1 MESDD
6 AHEGFCKRICFCVS
20 ERLMLPSSSLR
31 NTRKVDAFVES
42 CTLCP
47 RQCHARRTADEGF
60 GFCRLPETMLIARIA
75 PHLWEEPPIS
85 GKKGTGAVFFS
96 GCTLRCVYC
105 QNADIS
111 HRNAGRLFTPEALA
125 DALRRLVD
133 MGMETISFIT
143 ATPYI
148 PQILRTLELYRPPVP
163 LVWNTSGYETVS
175 SLRMLDGVIDV
186 YLPDLKHYSPKMGKL
201 CAQAEDYFTVTSA
214 AIEEMVRQTGLPQ
227 YDENGIMQRGTLIR
241 HLILPGCTSESCAL
255 LDWVNTALPAGV
267 PVSLMRQYIPCNHVS
282 IPGLTRPI
290 TDREYRRVRDH
301 MLALGLP
308 GYLQEPE
315 SASEDFVPVFCR
327 DESFV

>member
-1 MESDD
+1 MD
-6 AHEGFCKRICFCVS
+6 A
-20 ERLMLPSSSLR
+20 
-31 NTRKVDAFVES
+31 

-47 RQCHARRTADEGF
+47 RQCHASRSAEEGH

-85 GKKGTGAVFFS
+85 GKRGTGAIFFS

-111 HRNAGRLFTPEALA
+111 HRNAGRPFTPEALA
-125 DALRRLVD
+125 DSMRRLVD

-148 PQILRTLELYRPPVP
+148 PQILHALEIYRPPVP
-163 LVWNTSGYETVS
+163 LVWNTSGYETVE
-175 SLRMLDGVIDV
+175 SLQMLDGVMDV
-186 YLPDLKHYSPKMGKL
+186 YLPDLKHYSAQMGKL
-201 CAQAEDYFTVTSA
+201 CAQAADYFSVTSL
-214 AIEEMVRQTGLPQ
+214 AIAEMVRQTGLPT

-241 HLILPGCTSESCAL
+241 HLILPGCTTESCSL
-255 LDWVNTALPAGV
+255 LDWVHDALPAGV
-267 PVSLMRQYIPCNHVS
+267 PVSLMRQYIPCNNVT

-290 TDREYRRVRDH
+290 TNREYHRVRDH
-301 MLALGLP
+301 MLSLGLP

-315 SASEDFVPVFCR
+315 SASTDFVPVFCQ